1 MIPEEEENIRTEILD
16 KINANGNFPT
26 GHGRDVEKFWK
37 TTWHLLGELGFL
49 GFLISKENG
58 GRGFS
63 AVEYVIALE
72 TIAELDPMAAY
83 VINEHSTIGGL
94 GVSTTGSQLQKDQYL
109 DKLATGKM
117 LAGFGL
123 TEPGHGSDVT
133 SLKTI
138 AEKAGDKYVINGK
151 KIHIS
156 LAAQADIFTVVA
168 GVDVDGKFL
177 NTAFL
182 IEKANPGLR
191 MGEEDSSPHGYLI
204 PGAGSIELENCEVSV
219 DAILG
224 EIGKAGKVSR
234 GVLEIGRFGLAAIYI
249 GNSQTA
255 LNRSAKYATE
265 RTQFGKPISDF
276 QAIQF
281 KLADMRVGIQAAR
294 LLVRDAARMY
304 DNGESTIESGAVAKL
319 FTTEMA
325 RNVGI
330 EAIQIH
336 GGHSYLAD
344 PPIDWFMRDAKMGE
358 ILGGTSEVMRLLI
371 SRKILKAQEGK

>member
-1 MIPEEEENIRTEILD
+1 MV
-16 KINANGNFPT
+16 NFLT
-26 GHGRDVEKFWK
+26 IMAGMRRSFFK
-37 TTWHLLGELGFL
+37 TTWPILGELGFL

-58 GRGFS
+58 GRGYS
-63 AVEYVIALE
+63 AQEYVIALE

-94 GVSTTGSQLQKDQYL
+94 GISTSGSQGSKDKYL

-123 TEPGHGSDVT
+123 TEPNHGSDVS
-133 SLKTI
+133 SLNTTAVKV
-138 AEKAGDKYVINGK
+138 GDKYIIDGK

-156 LAAQADIFTVVA
+156 LAANADLFTVVA
-168 GVDVDGKFL
+168 AVKQDSKRL
-177 NTAFL
+177 STAFL
-182 IEKANPGLR
+182 IEKSNKGLR
-191 MGEEDSSPHGYLI
+191 LGEENSSPPGYLI
-204 PGAGSIELENCEVSV
+204 PGAGSIILEACEVDQ
-219 DAILG
+219 DAMLG
-224 EIGKAGKVSR
+224 DVGKAGKVSR
-234 GVLEIGRFGLAAIYI
+234 GVLEIGRFGLAAIYV

-304 DNGESTIESGAVAKL
+304 DHGESTIESGAIAKL

-336 GGHSYLAD
+336 GGHSFLAN

-371 SRKILKAQEGK
+371 SRKILKAQEEK

>member
-1 MIPEEEENIRTEILD
+1 MKSLDETQIREEILQ
-16 KINANGNFPT
+16 KIKSHGKFPDN
-26 GHGRDVEKFWK
+26 HGRDVAVFWEK
-37 TTWHLLGELGFL
+37 TWPMLGELGFL

-58 GRGFS
+58 GRGYS
-63 AVEYVIALE
+63 AQEYVIALE
-72 TIAELDPMAAY
+72 TIAGLDPMAAY

-94 GVSTTGSQLQKDQYL
+94 GVSTTGSQLQKDKYL
-109 DKLATGKM
+109 DKLATGKI

-133 SLKTI
+133 SLKTT
-138 AEKAGDKYVINGK
+138 AVKDGGNYLINGK

-156 LAAQADIFTVVA
+156 LAEQADIFTVVA
-168 GVDVDGKFL
+168 GVPTDEKNL

-191 MGEEDSSPHGYLI
+191 MGEENSSPEGYLI
-204 PGAGSIELENCEVSV
+204 PGAGSIEMDNCVV
-219 DAILG
+219 GADMMLG
-224 EIGKAGKVSR
+224 EVGKAGKVSR
-234 GVLEIGRFGLAAIYI
+234 GVLEIGRFGLASIYV

-255 LNRSAKYATE
+255 LNLCVQYAHK
-265 RTQFGKPISDF
+265 RNQFGKPISNY

-294 LLVRDAARMY
+294 LLVRDAARIY
-304 DNGESTIESGAVAKL
+304 DEGKSTIESGAMAKL

-358 ILGGTSEVMRLLI
+358 ILGGTSEVMRMLI
-371 SRKILKAQEGK
+371 SRKVLASQEES

>member
-1 MIPEEEENIRTEILD
+1 MQAPDEKKIRREILD
-16 KINANGNFPT
+16 KIESNGNFPNA
-26 GHGRDVEKFWK
+26 HGRDEETFFK
-37 TTWHLLGELGFL
+37 TTWPLLGELGFL

-58 GRGFS
+58 GRGYT
-63 AVEYVIALE
+63 AQEYVIALE

-94 GVSTTGSQLQKDQYL
+94 GVSTSGSQRSKDNYL
-109 DKLATGKM
+109 DKLAIGKM

-133 SLKTI
+133 SLKTT
-138 AEKAGDKYVINGK
+138 AVKVGDKYVIDGK

-156 LAAQADIFTVVA
+156 LAANADLFTVVA
-168 GVDVDGKFL
+168 AVEEGSKRL
-177 NTAFL
+177 STAFL
-182 IEKANPGLR
+182 VERTNKGLR
-191 MGEEDSSPHGYLI
+191 IGEENSSPPGYLI
-204 PGAGSIELENCEVSV
+204 PGAGSIILEACEVDA

-224 EIGKAGKVSR
+224 EVGKAGKVSR
-234 GVLEIGRFGLAAIYI
+234 GVLEIGRFGLAAIYV

-265 RTQFGKPISDF
+265 RTQFGKPISEF

-294 LLVRDAARMY
+294 LLVRDAARIF
-304 DNGESTIESGAVAKL
+304 DTGGSTIESGAIAKL

-344 PPIDWFMRDAKMGE
+344 PPVDWFMRDAKMGE

-371 SRKILKAQEGK
+371 SRKILKEQEGK